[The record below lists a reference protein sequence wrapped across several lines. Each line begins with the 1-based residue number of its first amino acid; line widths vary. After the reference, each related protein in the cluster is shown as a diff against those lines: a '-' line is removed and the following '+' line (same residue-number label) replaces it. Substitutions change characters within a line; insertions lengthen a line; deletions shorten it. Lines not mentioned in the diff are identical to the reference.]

1 MIIGDVKAE
10 CSCKLGIKFNAG
22 NWSVPGIEGYFWL
35 IKHYNYNNRPIY
47 YNYQNSLKND
57 LYLYFGT
64 INVSGKRKGWI
75 VDHDFGWMNEA
86 PPIVFHETT
95 ENLECPEDVGA
106 NWETKYNKNL
116 PGVKANC
123 L

>member
-10 CSCKLGIKFNAG
+10 CSCKLGIQFSTG
-22 NWSVPGIEGYFWL
+22 NWSLPGIEGNFWL

-47 YNYQNSLKND
+47 YNYENNLKND

-64 INVSGKRKGWI
+64 ITGSGKRKGWI

-106 NWETKYNKNL
+106 NWQTKYIKNL
-116 PGVKANC
+116 SGVKANC